1 MNDNQIKELIK
12 RIVEEVL
19 ARISGF
25 WGYSTVALLTEV
37 SAYEEETAKYLSDK
51 KAVAAIFGDA
61 EEIREIDS
69 KRIKTAEDKNRL
81 IKTIRNFEEVILAAP
96 SLKLLCAAAKG
107 DESEF
112 AAKVFSKAILDGKK
126 TTVLLDFQPPKFKRG
141 TLFEKAVSAIEA
153 LQDMG
158 VEVVYLGSKPDEGY
172 ALITEYEVN
181 EAVRRGIERLQCA
194 PGAIITPLA
203 RDAAKDKGIAIDI

>member
-25 WGYSTVALLTEV
+25 WGYNTVALLTEV

-51 KAVAAIFGDA
+51 NAIAVLLGDA
-61 EEIREIDS
+61 EDISGTDS
-69 KRIKTAEDKNRL
+69 KRIKTAEEKNRL
-81 IKTIRNFEEVILAAP
+81 IKSLREFKEVILAAP
-96 SLKLLCAAAKG
+96 SLKLLSAAAKG
-107 DESEF
+107 DDSEF
-112 AAKVFSKAILDGKK
+112 AAKVFLKAVLDGKK
-126 TTVLLDFQPPKFKRG
+126 TTVLLDFRPPKFRRG

-158 VEVVYLGSKPDEGY
+158 VKVVYLGTKPNEGY
-172 ALITEYEVN
+172 ALITEYEIN
-181 EAVRRGIERLQCA
+181 EAARRGIDRLQCA